1 MEQCYSSRLAGGGQ
15 YGSNV
20 QSSQSSLLEATRTGE
35 SEVIFPHRSS
45 PPDNVERFIG
55 RDDILAQISSFLK
68 PNNSLEPRHCC
79 LWDLGESGNRKPA
92 LAYANRYSADYDAVF
107 WIRAATETSLN
118 QGFRDIALD
127 LGLVDHSRTRQMR
140 IRNLFTAGSKS
151 TPLFMRTRVQSIC

>member
-1 MEQCYSSRLAGGGQ
+1 
-15 YGSNV
+15 
-20 QSSQSSLLEATRTGE
+20 
-35 SEVIFPHRSS
+35 VIFPHRSS

-127 LGLVDHSRTRQMR
+127 LGLVDHSR
-140 IRNLFTAGSKS
+140 RN
-151 TPLFMRTRVQSIC
+151 TPDENQELVHRWLKKYTIIHANPCAKYLLTCI